1 MPVHTRW
8 HAVLA
13 KPRCLPTPCASPCSL
28 SRQAAEA
35 SCPTAVHPFVH
46 TLFPSACGQRV
57 GASARAGAVPAAAV
71 CPGSDPGLPSLSR
84 SCEPLEKRDDQR
96 PCLAPERFPRDTW
109 LRHSQQT
116 SLHGTEAAG
125 SFGRAGR
132 GPTPPSSMAA
142 PSGTPPRRGLRGV
155 QSTTGL
161 HTSGRKIHLSA
172 QPPADQS
179 VQRLRRRHTGC
190 PHYLLDCQAIFSP
203 PIGAATRS
211 NRRGALPHLHAPQGL
226 GGKHWR
232 RCALPG
238 PLVPV
243 TPHPPHEGMPRI
255 APAPEGAR
263 VCLVELAWAGVHPGG
278 WAPPDPC
285 QPKRIVIRMVFH
297 WPGCVPR
304 IRSRGRL
311 PMAREASRVGAA
323 REPLPW
329 PASGRCGFPSLEGH
343 AR

>member
-13 KPRCLPTPCASPCSL
+13 KPRCLPTPCASPCAP

-84 SCEPLEKRDDQR
+84 SCEPQEKRDDQR
-96 PCLAPERFPRDTW
+96 PCLVPERFPRDTW

-125 SFGRAGR
+125 SFGGAGR

-142 PSGTPPRRGLRGV
+142 PSGTPPRRCLRGV

-161 HTSGRKIHLSA
+161 HTSGRKYTPVCAAARGPVSA
-172 QPPADQS
+172 AAETAPCWASPLPAGLPGDILAPH
-179 VQRLRRRHTGC
+179 RLGNALEPTLR
-190 PHYLLDCQAIFSP
+190 LASP
-203 PIGAATRS
+203 PCPPGAR
-211 NRRGALPHLHAPQGL
+211 Q
-226 GGKHWR
+226 K
-232 RCALPG
+232 
-238 PLVPV
+238 
-243 TPHPPHEGMPRI
+243 
-255 APAPEGAR
+255 APAPLRSAR
-263 VCLVELAWAGVHPGG
+263 ATGSCHP
-278 WAPPDPC
+278 
-285 QPKRIVIRMVFH
+285 
-297 WPGCVPR
+297 
-304 IRSRGRL
+304 
-311 PMAREASRVGAA
+311 
-323 REPLPW
+323 
-329 PASGRCGFPSLEGH
+329 PSPS
-343 AR
+343 